1 MKKINNQILSIPPYI
16 STSWQNVASLH
27 VCKEEN
33 HFILMISL
41 LTNQII
47 RVPNL
52 TEAEIHHIFQ
62 THSKVLEKQ
71 AEPKEIMGTTFG
83 FPIKMGY
90 EILDGAGAFLQHNS
104 KQAGAKDLPKE
115 FLEKIAGLAKIVDFE
130 GSTENFMKAEPHC
143 NCPYCQIARVFES
156 KTVELHEE
164 EVTLEDLQFRE
175 WDIEQMNEK
184 VYIVTNPLDKQE
196 KYQIYLGKPIGCTCG
211 NSHCD
216 HIRAVLES

>member
-16 STSWQNVASLH
+16 STSWQNVATLH
-27 VCKEEN
+27 MSKEGDN
-33 HFILMISL
+33 LVLIISL
-41 LTNQII
+41 LTNQMI

-52 TEAEIHHIFQ
+52 TEAEIHYIFQ

-71 AEPKEIMGTTFG
+71 SQSKEMMGATFG

-90 EILDGAGAFLQHNS
+90 EILDGAGSFLQHNS
-104 KQAGAKDLPKE
+104 KQANAKDLPKE
-115 FLEKIAGLAKIVDFE
+115 FLEKIAGLAKAIDFD
-130 GSTENFMKAEPHC
+130 GSAETFMKAEPHC
-143 NCPYCQIARVFES
+143 NCPYCQIARALDG
-156 KTVELHEE
+156 KTLEVQEE
-164 EVTLEDLQFRE
+164 EVATEDLQFRE
-175 WDIEQMNEK
+175 WDIEQINEK
-184 VYIVTNPLDKQE
+184 VYIVTNPLDQQE

>member
-27 VCKEEN
+27 VSKEGKESVL
-33 HFILMISL
+33 IISL
-41 LTNQII
+41 LSKQTVQ
-47 RVPNL
+47 VPNL

-62 THSKVLEKQ
+62 THRTALEKQ
-71 AEPKEIMGTTFG
+71 SEPREILGANFG

-104 KQAGAKDLPKE
+104 KQANAKDLPKE
-115 FLEKIAGLAKIVDFE
+115 FLEKIAGLAKVIDFD
-130 GSTENFMKAEPHC
+130 GSAENFIKAEPHC
-143 NCPYCQIARVFES
+143 NCPYCQIARVLES
-156 KTVELHEE
+156 KTLEIDEE
-164 EVTLEDLQFRE
+164 EVTKEELQFRE

-184 VYIVTNPLDKQE
+184 LYVVTNPFDKQE

>member
-27 VCKEEN
+27 VSKEGKESVL
-33 HFILMISL
+33 IISL
-41 LTNQII
+41 LSKQTVQ
-47 RVPNL
+47 VPNL

-62 THSKVLEKQ
+62 THKAALEKQ
-71 AEPKEIMGTTFG
+71 CEPREILGANFG

-104 KQAGAKDLPKE
+104 KQANAKDLPKE
-115 FLEKIAGLAKIVDFE
+115 FLEKIAGLAKVIDFD
-130 GSTENFMKAEPHC
+130 GSAETFMKAEPHC
-143 NCPYCQIARVFES
+143 NCPYCQIARVLES
-156 KTVELHEE
+156 KTLEMDEE
-164 EVTLEDLQFRE
+164 EVTKEELQFRE

-184 VYIVTNPLDKQE
+184 LYVVTNPFDKQE

-211 NSHCD
+211 HSHCD

>member
-27 VCKEEN
+27 ISKEGDEI
-33 HFILMISL
+33 ILIISL
-41 LTNQII
+41 LTNQTL

-62 THSKVLEKQ
+62 THRTVLEKHS
-71 AEPKEIMGTTFG
+71 EPKEIMGTNFG

-90 EILDGAGAFLQHNS
+90 EILDSAGAFLQHNS
-104 KQAGAKDLPKE
+104 KQANAKDLPKE
-115 FLEKIAGLAKIVDFE
+115 FLEKIAGLAKIIDFD
-130 GSTENFMKAEPHC
+130 GSVETFMKAEPHC
-143 NCPYCQIARVFES
+143 NCAYCQIARVLDG
-156 KTVELHEE
+156 KTLEVDEE
-164 EVTLEDLQFRE
+164 EVTREELQFRE

-184 VYIVTNPLDKQE
+184 VYVVTNPFDKQE

>member
-27 VCKEEN
+27 VSKEGDD
-33 HFILMISL
+33 FVLIISL
-41 LTNQII
+41 LTNQMI

-62 THSKVLEKQ
+62 THTKVLEKQ
-71 AEPKEIMGTTFG
+71 LDTKEIIGTTFG

-90 EILDGAGAFLQHNS
+90 EILDGAGSFLQHNS

-115 FLEKIAGLAKIVDFE
+115 FLEKIANLAKIVDFE
-130 GSTENFMKAEPHC
+130 GSVENFMKAEPHC
-143 NCPYCQIARVFES
+143 NCPYCQIARALEG
-156 KTVELHEE
+156 KILEMHEE
-164 EVTLEDLQFRE
+164 EVTSEDLQFRE

-184 VYIVTNPLDKQE
+184 VYVVTNPLDKQE

>member
-27 VCKEEN
+27 VSKEEN
-33 HFILMISL
+33 GVVLVISL
-41 LTNQII
+41 LTNQTVRI
-47 RVPNL
+47 PNL
-52 TEAEIHHIFQ
+52 TEEEIYRIFQ
-62 THSKVLEKQ
+62 IHSSVLEKHS
-71 AEPKEIMGTTFG
+71 EPKELVPSNFG

-90 EILDGAGAFLQHNS
+90 EILDSAGSFLQHNI

-115 FLEKIAGLAKIVDFE
+115 FLEKIAGLAKVVDFD
-130 GSTENFMKAEPHC
+130 GSVETFMKAEPHC
-143 NCPYCQIARVFES
+143 NCPYCQIARALDS
-156 KTVELHEE
+156 RTVETHEE
-164 EVTLEDLQFRE
+164 EVTREDLQFRE

-184 VYIVTNPLDKQE
+184 VYVVTNPLDKQE
-196 KYQIYLGKPIGCTCG
+196 QYQIYLGKPIGCTCG